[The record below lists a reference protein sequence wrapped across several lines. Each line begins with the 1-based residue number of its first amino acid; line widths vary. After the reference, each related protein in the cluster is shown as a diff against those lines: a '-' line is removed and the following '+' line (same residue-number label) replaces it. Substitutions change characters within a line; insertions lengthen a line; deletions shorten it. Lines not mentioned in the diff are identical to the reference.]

1 MGNGGCPAHQDK
13 IIAEI
18 KEVKTYLSRKIE
30 CIEKKLLEPDDGLYA
45 RTGKNTKFRKDAEGL
60 IPEIAD
66 NTRFRKSSKRWLS
79 IISVGFLGTMIKAGY
94 DFFKDRL

>member
-18 KEVKTYLSRKIE
+18 KEVKTHLSRKIE

-45 RTGKNTKFRKDAEGL
+45 RVQKNTNFRKTTRNWLWAITLGL
-60 IPEIAD
+60 LVSIGKGLYEFAKKVIA
-66 NTRFRKSSKRWLS
+66 N
-79 IISVGFLGTMIKAGY
+79 A
-94 DFFKDRL
+94 